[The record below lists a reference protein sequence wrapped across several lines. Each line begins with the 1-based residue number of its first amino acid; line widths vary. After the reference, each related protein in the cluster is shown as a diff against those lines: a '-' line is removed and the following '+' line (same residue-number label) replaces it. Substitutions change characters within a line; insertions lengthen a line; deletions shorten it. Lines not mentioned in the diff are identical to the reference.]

1 MVDYQALVERHR
13 GQHVPGVTK
22 VGPKTAA
29 KWLEEYGSL
38 DNLIA
43 NADAIKG
50 VAGNSLR
57 ESHCQRA
64 NWP

>member
-1 MVDYQALVERHR
+1 MVDYQALV
-13 GQHVPGVTK
+13 GDTVDNVPGVTK

-50 VAGNSLR
+50 VAGNNLR
-57 ESHCQRA
+57 EAIASGQLA
-64 NWP
+64 